1 MHDQAPFLPP
11 HGGDKLAMAAFCGT
25 QAQDICDFSV
35 NVRPDGPPDYIRL
48 SLVQALCS
56 ADAYPSPKAEE
67 ARAACAKQYNLPE
80 NCIVFGNGTS
90 ELFVALARAL
100 KESGCPVAAIVE
112 PAFGDYAAAC
122 HKAHLPAV
130 HPSCTLKDSRR
141 RYASPSS
148 RILLDWELPVDEI
161 MTLPE
166 GAAVFLANPGNPAGT
181 FLAPGQLVAMMTK
194 RPDIVWIL
202 DEAFLLYVSRDSMVS
217 LLPLLGAHLHN
228 PAHSLLPAGTRCA
241 IVRSLTKFH
250 ALAGVRAGFMAATPE
265 LAACVQK
272 EVPLWNLNCF
282 AIAASCAVLT
292 PSIANAADERAT
304 RARNRKNRNELM
316 QMLAPLALTICR
328 SCANYLLL
336 RLDTPMP
343 DLARK
348 LLKKYGIAIRD
359 CATYPTLRDGTW
371 FRVAVRTH
379 EDNVRLARA
388 LRETV
393 GLAKDASDQA
403 PAFLQKK
410 PVPALM
416 LQGTSSGAGK
426 TLMAA
431 AFCRIF
437 RQDGYS
443 VAPFKAQNMSLNS
456 GVTWDEMEMS
466 RAQILQAR
474 AAGIA
479 PDVRMNPVLLKP
491 LSDRGSQVILMGK
504 PHAVLDARA
513 FLEARTHLREPICQA
528 YHSLAKEHDIMVLEG
543 AGSPGEV
550 NLKTSD
556 LVNMNMAMEARA
568 RVLLVGDIDRGGV
581 YASFLGTWLTFT
593 ARERSL
599 LSGFL
604 VNRFRGDASLLQ
616 PAHTYVE
623 QATGVPVLG
632 VVPFVPHLDL
642 PEEDSLSLST
652 SMVHEATMPDSL
664 DVALIVLGRTSNFT
678 DMAPLA
684 LEPDVTLRP
693 VHSVEEWGNPDII
706 ILPGSR
712 SVALDA
718 RKLDEK
724 GLTEKIL
731 EHAHKGGWIVGIC
744 GGMQMLG
751 EEVCDPLHMESEF
764 DVMPGLGLLP
774 LRTTLEPGKAL
785 HYREH
790 VLTPLGVP
798 CQGYEI
804 HHGQTTLLNNAPA
817 LFRLAEEEGSDAGF
831 LGVLHGHCLG
841 TYLHGLFD
849 NDAFRRRFLDM
860 VRTSLGK
867 KPQGRIL
874 ATWDIDTSLDKLAA
888 TVREHVD
895 MKTIYRMLGLK

>member
-1 MHDQAPFLPP
+1 
-11 HGGDKLAMAAFCGT
+11 MAAFSGT
-25 QAQDICDFSV
+25 RTEDICDFSV

-48 SLVQALCS
+48 ALVQALCA
-56 ADAYPSPKAEE
+56 ADAYPSPRAEE
-67 ARAACAKQYNLPE
+67 ARAACARRYHLPE
-80 NCIVFGNGTS
+80 DCLVFGNGTS

-100 KESGCPVAAIVE
+100 KEKGCPVAAIAE
-112 PAFGDYAAAC
+112 PAFGDYAVAC
-122 HKAHLPAV
+122 QKAGLATTHPACV
-130 HPSCTLKDSRR
+130 LKERR
-141 RYASPSS
+141 ARRGCRAQ
-148 RILLDWELPVDEI
+148 LDWELPCEEI
-161 MTLPE
+161 LALPE

-181 FLAPGQLVAMMTK
+181 FLAPGRLLALMNR
-194 RPDIVWIL
+194 RPDIVWVL
-202 DEAFLLYVSRDSMVS
+202 DEAFALYVARDSLVS
-217 LLPLLGAHLHN
+217 FLPLLAAHLSD
-228 PAHSLLPAGTRCA
+228 PAHSPLPANVRCV

-250 ALAGVRAGFMAATPE
+250 ALAGVRVGFMAAPAD
-265 LAACVQK
+265 LAQSVQG
-272 EVPLWNLNCF
+272 EVPLWNVNCF
-282 AIAASCAVLT
+282 AMAAACAVLT
-292 PSIANAADERAT
+292 PSAQNAADERAT
-304 RARNRKNRNELM
+304 RAQNRKNRAALM
-316 QMLAPLALTICR
+316 DMLAPLALSVCR

-336 RLDTPMP
+336 RLDSPMP
-343 DLARK
+343 DLARD
-348 LLKKYGIAIRD
+348 LLKKHGIAIRD

-379 EDNVRLARA
+379 EDNVRLAQA
-388 LRETV
+388 LGECV
-393 GLAKDASDQA
+393 GLAKNASA
-403 PAFLQKK
+403 PAFLQKR

-528 YHSLAKEHDIMVLEG
+528 YHSLAQEHDIMVLEG

-556 LVNMNMAMEARA
+556 LVNMNMALEAQA

-599 LSGFL
+599 LAGFV
-604 VNRFRGDASLLQ
+604 VNRFRGDASLLR
-616 PAHTYVE
+616 PAHVYVE

-632 VVPFVPHLDL
+632 VVPYVPHLDL
-642 PEEDSLSLST
+642 PEEDSLSLSS

-664 DVALIVLGRTSNFT
+664 DAALIVLGRTSNFT

-693 VHSVEEWGNPDII
+693 VHSVEEWGSPDII

-718 RKLDEK
+718 KKLDEM
-724 GLTEKIL
+724 GLTERIL
-731 EHAHKGGWIVGIC
+731 EHAQKGGWIVGIC

-751 EEVCDPLHMESEF
+751 EEVRDPGHLESEY

-774 LRTTLEPGKAL
+774 LSTTLEPAKAL

-804 HHGQTTLLNNAPA
+804 HHGQTVLRGDGEAA
-817 LFRLAEEEGSDAGF
+817 LFKLSESEAESSGF
-831 LGVLHGHCLG
+831 LGVLHGHVLG

-849 NDAFRRRFLDM
+849 NDTFRRRFLDM

-874 ATWDIDTSLDKLAA
+874 ATWDIDSSLDKLAA
-888 TVREHVD
+888 TVRENID
-895 MKTIYRMLGLK
+895 MQTIYHTLGLK

>member
-1 MHDQAPFLPP
+1 MYDQAPFLPQ

-25 QAQDICDFSV
+25 KVQDICDFSV

-48 SLVQALCS
+48 SLVQTLCA
-56 ADAYPSPKAEE
+56 ADTYPSPCAEE
-67 ARAACAKQYNLPE
+67 ARAACARRYGLPE
-80 NCIVFGNGTS
+80 NCLVFGNGTS

-100 KESGCPVAAIVE
+100 KESGCPVAAIAE

-122 HKAHLPAV
+122 HKAGLATV
-130 HPSCTLKDSRR
+130 HPACVLKDSKR
-141 RYASPSS
+141 RYAPSG
-148 RILLDWELPVDEI
+148 RRTLLDWELPVDAL
-161 MTLPE
+161 MALPG

-181 FLAPGQLVAMMTK
+181 FLAPGQLVALMNK
-194 RPDIVWIL
+194 RLDIVWIL
-202 DEAFLLYVSRDSMVS
+202 DEAFLLYVARDNLVS
-217 LLPLLGAHLHN
+217 FLPQLGAHLRT
-228 PAHSLLPAGTRCA
+228 PAHSPLPTGLRCVV
-241 IVRSLTKFH
+241 VRSLTKFH
-250 ALAGVRAGFMAATPE
+250 ALAGVRAGFMAATPD
-265 LAACVQK
+265 LAGKVQQ
-272 EVPLWNLNCF
+272 EVPLWNVNCF

-292 PSIANAADERAT
+292 PSRAKTADERAT
-304 RARNRKNRNELM
+304 RASNRKNRRELLE
-316 QMLAPLALTICR
+316 MLAYLALTPCR

-343 DLARK
+343 DLARM

-359 CATYPTLRDGTW
+359 CATYPTLQDGTW
-371 FRVAVRTH
+371 FRVAVRTR

-388 LRETV
+388 LQETV
-393 GLAKDASDQA
+393 GLARDVPKSA
-403 PAFLQKK
+403 PAFLQEK

-437 RQDGYS
+437 RQDGYN

-513 FLEARTHLREPICQA
+513 FLEARTHLREPICEA
-528 YHSLAKEHDIMVLEG
+528 YHSLAREHDIMVLEG

-556 LVNMNMAMEARA
+556 LVNMNMAMEAKA

-616 PAHTYVE
+616 PAHEYVE

-652 SMVHEATMPDSL
+652 SMVHAATMPDSL

-764 DVMPGLGLLP
+764 DTMPGLGLLP

-804 HHGQTTLLNNAPA
+804 HHGQTTLLSSEPA
-817 LFRLAEEEGSDAGF
+817 LFRLAEEEGSTGF
-831 LGVLHGHCLG
+831 LGVLHEHVLG

-849 NDAFRRRFLDM
+849 NDAFRRRFLDL

-895 MKTIYRMLGLK
+895 MNTIYHLLGIK

>member
-141 RYASPSS
+141 RYAPPSN
-148 RILLDWELPVDEI
+148 RTLLDWELPVDEI

-316 QMLAPLALTICR
+316 QMLAPLALAICR

-379 EDNVRLARA
+379 EDNVRLAKA

-556 LVNMNMAMEARA
+556 LVNMNMAMEAGA

-593 ARERSL
+593 ARER
-599 LSGFL
+599 
-604 VNRFRGDASLLQ
+604 R
-616 PAHTYVE
+616 
-623 QATGVPVLG
+623 
-632 VVPFVPHLDL
+632 
-642 PEEDSLSLST
+642 
-652 SMVHEATMPDSL
+652 
-664 DVALIVLGRTSNFT
+664 
-678 DMAPLA
+678 
-684 LEPDVTLRP
+684 
-693 VHSVEEWGNPDII
+693 
-706 ILPGSR
+706 
-712 SVALDA
+712 
-718 RKLDEK
+718 
-724 GLTEKIL
+724 
-731 EHAHKGGWIVGIC
+731 
-744 GGMQMLG
+744 
-751 EEVCDPLHMESEF
+751 
-764 DVMPGLGLLP
+764 
-774 LRTTLEPGKAL
+774 
-785 HYREH
+785 
-790 VLTPLGVP
+790 
-798 CQGYEI
+798 
-804 HHGQTTLLNNAPA
+804 
-817 LFRLAEEEGSDAGF
+817 RL
-831 LGVLHGHCLG
+831 
-841 TYLHGLFD
+841 
-849 NDAFRRRFLDM
+849 RFLPWHLAHLY
-860 VRTSLGK
+860 R
-867 KPQGRIL
+867 QG
-874 ATWDIDTSLDKLAA
+874 T
-888 TVREHVD
+888 
-895 MKTIYRMLGLK
+895 

>member
-25 QAQDICDFSV
+25 QVQDICDFSV
-35 NVRPDGPPDYIRL
+35 NVRPDGPPDFIRL
-48 SLVQALCS
+48 PLVQALCA
-56 ADAYPSPKAEE
+56 ADSYPSPKAEE
-67 ARAACAKQYNLPE
+67 ARAACAKRYDLPE
-80 NCIVFGNGTS
+80 SSLVFGNGTS

-100 KESGCPVAAIVE
+100 KESGCPVAAIAE

-122 HKAHLPAV
+122 HKAHLPTV
-130 HPSCTLKDSRR
+130 HPACTLKDSRR
-141 RYASPSS
+141 KYSPFGS
-148 RILLDWELPVDEI
+148 RTLLDWELPVDEI
-161 MTLPE
+161 MALPQ

-181 FLAPGQLVAMMTK
+181 FLAPKRLVALMNK

-202 DEAFLLYVSRDSMVS
+202 DEAFLLYVARDSMVS
-217 LLPLLGAHLHN
+217 FLPQLAVHLRD
-228 PAHSLLPAGTRCA
+228 PEHSPLPANLRCA

-250 ALAGVRAGFMAATPE
+250 ALAGVRAGFMAATFD
-265 LAACVQK
+265 LAKCVQQ
-272 EVPLWNLNCF
+272 EIPLWNVNCF
-282 AIAASCAVLT
+282 AIAASCAVLA
-292 PSIANAADERAT
+292 PLAANAADERAT
-304 RARNRKNRNELM
+304 RASNRKNRRELLE
-316 QMLAPLALTICR
+316 MLAPLALTPCR

-336 RLDTPMP
+336 RLDSPKP
-343 DLARK
+343 DLARE
-348 LLKKYGIAIRD
+348 LLKNHGIAIRD
-359 CATYPTLRDGTW
+359 CATYPTLQDGTW
-371 FRVAVRTH
+371 FRVAVRGR
-379 EDNVRLARA
+379 EDNVRLVQA
-388 LRETV
+388 LRKTV
-393 GLAKDASDQA
+393 GLARDSADCA
-403 PAFLQKK
+403 PALLQKK

-513 FLEARTHLREPICQA
+513 FLEARTHLREPICEA
-528 YHSLAKEHDIMVLEG
+528 YHSLAREHDIMVLEG

-556 LVNMNMAMEARA
+556 LVNMNMAMEACA

-593 ARERSL
+593 ARERRL

-616 PAHTYVE
+616 PAHEYVE

-652 SMVHEATMPDSL
+652 SMIHAATMPDSL

-693 VHSVEEWGNPDII
+693 VHSVEEWGSPDII

-718 RKLDEK
+718 KKLDDM

-731 EHAHKGGWIVGIC
+731 EHARKGGWIVGIC

-764 DVMPGLGLLP
+764 DTMPGLGLLP

-804 HHGQTTLLNNAPA
+804 HHGQTTLLGGEPA
-817 LFRLAEEEGSDAGF
+817 LFRLAEGEDAGF

-849 NDAFRRRFLDM
+849 NDTFRRRFLDM

-895 MKTIYRMLGLK
+895 MKTIYRMLGIK